1 MTRTCSYSQRHSA
14 VTSVSQGPKKAK
26 SLDDKHL
33 SNDDKN
39 WIEERERKREFKQ
52 TMIYLASKFKLC
64 FVIGV
69 VTI

>member
-1 MTRTCSYSQRHSA
+1 MI
-14 VTSVSQGPKKAK
+14 
-26 SLDDKHL
+26 KHL
-33 SNDDKN
+33 SNGDKN

-52 TMIYLASKFKLC
+52 TRIYLASKFKLC

>member
-1 MTRTCSYSQRHSA
+1 M
-14 VTSVSQGPKKAK
+14 
-26 SLDDKHL
+26 LLHL
-33 SNDDKN
+33 SHKDRKRLKALMINTNADKN
-39 WIEERERKREFKQ
+39 WVEDRERKREFKQ